1 MQYLI
6 KECHVILPLEV
17 TQKPVEGGDLDPFL
31 GIKWE
36 NLRNYLEQHQCNIS
50 SKKAQLEQMICYHII
65 PLGMAQ
71 KYIEGE

>member
-6 KECHVILPLEV
+6 KECHEILPLEV
-17 TQKPVEGGDLDPFL
+17 TQKPIEGGDHDPFH

-50 SKKAQLEQMICYHII
+50 SKNVM
-65 PLGMAQ
+65 
-71 KYIEGE
+71 